1 MAVWLLLG
9 LFSPLILT
17 LLAALPGEVMTALV
31 ALALLGPLMGALAGA
46 FHHPDQ
52 RFAATMTLAV
62 TGSGVAMLGI
72 GAAFWGLLA
81 GLAVWGL
88 DRVWSRA

>member
-1 MAVWLLLG
+1 
-9 LFSPLILT
+9 
-17 LLAALPGEVMTALV
+17 
-31 ALALLGPLMGALAGA
+31 
-46 FHHPDQ
+46 
-52 RFAATMTLAV
+52 MTLAV